1 MKNTSS
7 LRPATGLEDAASPKT
22 QLYNTYGSLGS
33 GGANSA
39 AAASLK
45 GKLTNLE
52 DLVKGI
58 TEEMNFHKKEVQLLR
73 SEKDTLEKVLDMKI
87 SDVRKS
93 LMSEISRVEDELKRH
108 LAHQKAENSRLQQ
121 QINKLK
127 DDKTE
132 LTTQMMRLEAR
143 IRELEGQIG
152 VDD

>member
-7 LRPATGLEDAASPKT
+7 LRPATGLEENASPKT
-22 QLYNTYGSLGS
+22 QLYNTHGSLGS
-33 GGANSA
+33 GGNS

-87 SDVRKS
+87 GDVRKS
-93 LMSEISRVEDELKRH
+93 LMSEISRVEDEMKRH
-108 LAHQKAENSRLQQ
+108 LGHQKAENSRLQQ

-127 DDKTE
+127 DEKSE
-132 LTTQMMRLEAR
+132 LAAQMMRLQGR
-143 IRELEGQIG
+143 IQELESQIG
-152 VDD
+152 AED